1 MSSFLKQ
8 SFYNTCFII
17 KYNNRFVN
25 RICKAQTRKIIELP
39 YHLVFAPQRAHKQYV
54 LKLKSVTL
62 FRFIIKLKKHNQFIA
77 SCCVYRQRFGVIYSG
92 IRYVLCEVSTV

>member
-25 RICKAQTRKIIELP
+25 NRICNTQTRKIIELP
-39 YHLVFAPQRAHKQYV
+39 YNSVFAPQRPHKQYV

-62 FRFIIKLKKHNQFIA
+62 FRLVAWFIKHN
-77 SCCVYRQRFGVIYSG
+77 
-92 IRYVLCEVSTV
+92 

>member
-25 RICKAQTRKIIELP
+25 NRICNAKTRNEMKYPTYQELLP
-39 YHLVFAPQRAHKQYV
+39 GKRINSDF
-54 LKLKSVTL
+54 
-62 FRFIIKLKKHNQFIA
+62 
-77 SCCVYRQRFGVIYSG
+77 
-92 IRYVLCEVSTV
+92 

>member
-25 RICKAQTRKIIELP
+25 NRICNAQTRKVIYLP
-39 YHLVFAPQRAHKQYV
+39 YLFDIVLQKAHKQYV
-54 LKLKSVTL
+54 FIRKSVTL
-62 FRFIIKLKKHNQFIA
+62 FRLVVWFIKHN
-77 SCCVYRQRFGVIYSG
+77 
-92 IRYVLCEVSTV
+92 